1 MINALQIGR
10 STIGNA
16 YIESQF
22 DQVLSTIRQ
31 GNPLSKALHE
41 VDGFEKKLSSTV
53 LVGEETGSLN
63 SMLDSI
69 ADSYE
74 HEADLAI
81 TKLVSFIEPGMIV
94 VMAVIV
100 GFVMIAIIQ
109 PIYGSYEAIESNGS
123 SNYSNYDE

>member
-1 MINALQIGR
+1 
-10 STIGNA
+10 
-16 YIESQF
+16 
-22 DQVLSTIRQ
+22 
-31 GNPLSKALHE
+31 
-41 VDGFEKKLSSTV
+41 
-53 LVGEETGSLN
+53 
-63 SMLDSI
+63 MLDSI